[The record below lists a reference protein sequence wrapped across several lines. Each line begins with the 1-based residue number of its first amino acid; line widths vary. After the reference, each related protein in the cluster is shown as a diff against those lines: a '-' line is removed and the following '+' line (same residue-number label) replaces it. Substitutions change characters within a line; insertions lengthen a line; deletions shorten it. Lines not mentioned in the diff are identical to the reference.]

1 MRILFVTS
9 VLPVPTSSGSS
20 QRTNLIIKA
29 LSELGEVELF
39 LVDRLGEADQLS
51 AAGYRVAG
59 GTMAAPATRNLYGAV
74 ATVAERIAKVLL
86 PGSARFA
93 VREDVF
99 QPLRTIFETGRF
111 DVVIGRYLGP
121 SSRAGLQR
129 LVPNIIDVD
138 DLDSQKVGSWFE
150 MKRLPFP
157 FSLLGSWVTS
167 ALRRAELNLLAATN
181 HVWVATEE
189 DARNVGHTRVQ
200 LLPNIPFG
208 IAPEYRPSPNSGELL
223 FVGTLD
229 FRINRNAIERFLSTC
244 WGNIRTNDPG
254 LRLRIVGGGLDQTT
268 RERWSAIEGVTVVG
282 YVKDLAEEYARAS
295 LAIIPIWEG
304 GGTKIKVLEALA
316 FGRTCVVATPST
328 RGYADL
334 VESQAIAAATTE
346 VQLAAEIARLCR
358 EHAVRWDME
367 ERGQVL
373 VAERYGY
380 PRVRDAVHRAVTQV
394 VNVHASG
401 RSVN

>member
-1 MRILFVTS
+1 MRVLFVTS

-20 QRTNLIIKA
+20 QRTNLIIRA
-29 LSELGEVELF
+29 LAELGEVELF

-51 AAGYRVAG
+51 AAGYQVAG
-59 GTMAAPATRNLYGAV
+59 GTMAAPATRNLYSAV
-74 ATVAERIAKVLL
+74 AAVTGRIAKVLL

-99 QPLRTIFETGRF
+99 QPLRTIFENGRF
-111 DVVIGRYLGP
+111 DIVVGRYLGP

-150 MKRLPFP
+150 MKKLPFP
-157 FSLLGSWVTS
+157 VSLLGSWVTS
-167 ALRRAELNLLAATN
+167 ALRRAELNLLSATN

-189 DARNVGHTRVQ
+189 DARNIGHSRVQ
-200 LLPNIPFG
+200 LLPNIPFE
-208 IAPEYRPSPNSGELL
+208 IAPECRPSPKSGELL

-229 FRINRNAIERFLSTC
+229 FRINRNAVERFLSTC
-244 WGNIRTNDPG
+244 WSNMRTNDPG
-254 LRLRIVGGGLDQTT
+254 LRLRVVGGGLDQAT
-268 RERWSAIEGVTVVG
+268 RERWSAVEGVTVVG

-316 FGRTCVVATPST
+316 FGRTCVVAAPST

-334 VESQAIAAATTE
+334 VESRTIAAATTE
-346 VQLAAEIARLCR
+346 DQLVAEIARLYQN
-358 EHAVRWDME
+358 HAVRWDME
-367 ERGQVL
+367 KRGHAL
-373 VAERYGY
+373 VTERYGY
-380 PRVRDAVHRAVTQV
+380 ARVRDAVHRAVTQV
-394 VNVHASG
+394 VKVQPSG
-401 RSVN
+401 RPVN

>member
-1 MRILFVTS
+1 MRVLFVTS

-29 LSELGEVELF
+29 LAELGEVELF

-367 ERGQVL
+367 ERGHAL